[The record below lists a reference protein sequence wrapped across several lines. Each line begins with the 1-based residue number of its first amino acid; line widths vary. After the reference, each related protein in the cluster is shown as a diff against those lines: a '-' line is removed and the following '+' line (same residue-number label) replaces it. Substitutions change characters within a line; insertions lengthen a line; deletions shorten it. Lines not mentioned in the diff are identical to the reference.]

1 MNSRLEKSLPTWLS
15 LLKVVEE
22 GSINRA
28 AAALNITQPALTRT
42 IARLE
47 DIVAAPLLDRTAR
60 GVSLTP
66 YGAALVA
73 HARTIAGELRAAID
87 EIDALKGNR
96 SGLVR
101 LGATSVVLAQFVPS
115 ALEALR
121 RNQPLISVRIVEG
134 AREALLA
141 QLRRGELDLVV
152 ATIPSSEPAD
162 DLAVRRLFSF
172 ALSIIARTGH
182 PIFARPE
189 IGFADLAG
197 CQWVLPPADMGFH
210 RRVSRTFGR
219 AGVPFPGASVETGSP
234 QASIDLVLASDLIA
248 VVPTRAIQTDRAT
261 GRVREV
267 DGAWGLERRSVGAY
281 VRPNSQISAAVQ
293 GFIEALRTA

>member
-1 MNSRLEKSLPTWLS
+1 MNNRLEKSLPTWLS

-73 HARTIAGELRAAID
+73 HARTIAGELRAAMD

-121 RNQPLISVRIVEG
+121 RNQPTISVRIVEG

-152 ATIPSSEPAD
+152 ATIPSSEPAG

-172 ALSIIARTGH
+172 ALSIIARVEH
-182 PIFARPE
+182 PIFAHPE
-189 IGFADLAG
+189 IGFADLAR
-197 CQWVLPPADMGFH
+197 CQWVLPPADMGFY
-210 RRVSRTFGR
+210 RRVSRAFGR

-267 DGAWGLERRSVGAY
+267 NGDWGLERRSVGAY